1 MLLYLYIFLLS
12 DYMTLDCRWIPD
24 GQLCPT
30 IPNRANYI
38 HWINDLLTMHPSPWH
53 DATVGTWGIDIGTG
67 ANCVY
72 PLLGAAI
79 HGWKFVG
86 TGNGFYL
93 RTPVDLV
100 T

>member
-1 MLLYLYIFLLS
+1 MYLSAILLS
-12 DYMTLDCRWIPD
+12 RVIYVIDYRWIPD

-38 HWINDLLTMHPSPWH
+38 HWLNDLLTFHPSPWQTTT
-53 DATVGTWGIDIGTG
+53 DGTWGMDIGTG

-79 HGWKFVG
+79 HGWHFVG
-86 TGNGFYL
+86 TGNES
-93 RTPVDLV
+93 TVKPH
-100 T
+100 